1 MRFINREKEVSIIK
15 NAIKLSRKKMYSIV
29 ITGLRRIG
37 KTRLILESLEGDFLY
52 FFIDENKSIDQ
63 LLIEFE
69 QELKSKKIIEE
80 YVKIDSFKTFLEIL
94 INRYKG
100 VVVFDEFQNFYKVD
114 KTVFGELQKFFDIY
128 ENRKNLL
135 FIFSGSL
142 VGLIKKLLSKK
153 APLYGRIKREIRLK
167 PLSFIHIVE
176 MCREL
181 KIKKIE
187 DILKLYFIFSGFP
200 KYYVAIEDEN
210 LEGKSFNEIINRFF
224 LEENAVLEEEVERIL
239 AMEFGRRKKTYYAI
253 LEAIANGNNTLSE
266 IASALNLKQTSI
278 TRQLNELVN
287 FFELVSVEKQI
298 FGKKSLYVIT
308 HPLIDFWFTFFYKNL
323 SAYKRREKRFIEYLT
338 KNINSFFGKRFEY
351 FIKENFSLF
360 FPSSLFTKIGKQWG
374 KIPKKKGNGVYEIDI
389 VALNEQ
395 TKEIL

>member
-94 INRYKG
+94 LTKYKG
-100 VVVFDEFQNFYKVD
+100 IVVFDEFQNFYKVD

-200 KYYVAIEDEN
+200 KYYVSIEDEN

-239 AMEFGRRKKTYYAI
+239 AMEFGKRKKTYYAI

-287 FFELVSVEKQI
+287 FFELVSVEKQVI
-298 FGKKSLYVIT
+298 GKKSLYFIT

-323 SAYKRREKRFIEYLT
+323 SAYKRREKRFIEHLT
-338 KNINSFFGKRFEY
+338 KNINSFFGKRFEDFIRKIFLY
-351 FIKENFSLF
+351 FFLLRFLQK
-360 FPSSLFTKIGKQWG
+360 
-374 KIPKKKGNGVYEIDI
+374 
-389 VALNEQ
+389 
-395 TKEIL
+395 